1 MNTKQKQMSHL
12 VSTVTSFLASATVLT
27 RVYLAFVDLFL
38 AKSAGIAR
46 ATSAGEIIDAI
57 NTNTTIPAVIGHAE
71 VDVVLASAS

>member
-1 MNTKQKQMSHL
+1 MSHL

-27 RVYLAFVDLFL
+27 RVYLTFVDLFL
-38 AKSAGIAR
+38 AESAGIAR
-46 ATSAGEIIDAI
+46 TTSAGEIIDAI

>member
-1 MNTKQKQMSHL
+1 MTRID
-12 VSTVTSFLASATVLT
+12 VT
-27 RVYLAFVDLFL
+27 FVDLVL
-38 AKSAGIAR
+38 AESAGIAR